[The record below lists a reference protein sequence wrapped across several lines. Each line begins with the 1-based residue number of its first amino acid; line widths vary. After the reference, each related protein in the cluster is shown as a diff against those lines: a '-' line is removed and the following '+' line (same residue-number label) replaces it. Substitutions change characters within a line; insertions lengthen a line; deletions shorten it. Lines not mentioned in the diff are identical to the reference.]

1 MIVLDASALVEV
13 VLGLQHRDWVLGH
26 LEDGDVRAPP
36 HQMVEVA
43 SALGRLERAGAVATD
58 DAARALDDAA
68 ALPQRVQ
75 ALTPALV
82 RRAWTLRP
90 SLRLADAFYVAL
102 AERDGAVLVT
112 TDGRL
117 ARAGL
122 PCRVV
127 GP

>member
-43 SALGRLERAGAVATD
+43 SALGRLERSGAVGAG
-58 DAARALDDAA
+58 DAARALDDAV

-82 RRAWTLRP
+82 RRAWTLRS
-90 SLRLADAFYVAL
+90 SLRLADAVYVAL

-122 PCRVV
+122 PCRVI

>member
-13 VLGLQHRDWVLGH
+13 VLALPHRTWVLGH

-43 SALGRLERAGAVATD
+43 SALGRLERAGAVGTD

-75 ALTPALV
+75 SLTPALV
-82 RRAWTLRP
+82 RRAWILRP

-122 PCRVV
+122 PCRVAT
-127 GP
+127 P

>member
-26 LEDGDVRAPP
+26 LEDGDVSAPP

-43 SALGRLERAGAVATD
+43 SALGRLERAGVVATD

-68 ALPQRVQ
+68 ALPHRVQ

-122 PCRVV
+122 PCRVAS
-127 GP
+127 P